1 MNRTLAIACLC
12 AAAAAAPFGCAKDE
26 GSGGSARGGGSG
38 GSARASRDRHPTPTG
53 RIELDQSAVL
63 PVDVKAGVAR
73 EYPGSSVQNVSKR
86 TLDDRVV
93 RYDVTLMTKDGRTVR
108 RMFDEDGKPSEAQA
122 K

>member
-12 AAAAAAPFGCAKDE
+12 AAAAVAAPFGCAKDE
-26 GSGGSARGGGSG
+26 GGSG
-38 GSARASRDRHPTPTG
+38 GSAGGSASASRDRHPTPTG

-86 TLDDRVV
+86 TFDDRVV
-93 RYDVTLMTKDGRTVR
+93 RYDVTLTTKDGRTVTR
-108 RMFDEDGKPSEAQA
+108 RFDEDGKPSEA